1 MDAFRWISVVLSII
15 LGLGITRLLSA
26 AVEVFRARDRWEMD
40 WVPLAWAGC
49 IFLSQLQ
56 FWWGIIELQGMVPQ
70 WSIGLF
76 LLLVSL
82 TIVLFLAAS
91 LILPLA
97 RSDEKGS
104 LRTSFEHDGRWALV
118 ALSAYNG
125 LAILADWLLWDVSP
139 LSSWGAFL
147 VLEALLP
154 LGVVLIRKRRTQA
167 AITLLYVP
175 LSILA
180 ALDLSRASY

>member
-1 MDAFRWISVVLSII
+1 MDSFRWISVVLSII

-56 FWWGIIELQGMVPQ
+56 FWWGIIELQGMVLH
-70 WSIGLF
+70 WSIGPF

-82 TIVLFLAAS
+82 TILLFVSAS

-104 LRTSFEHDGRWALV
+104 LRASFEHDGRWALV

-125 LAILADWLLWDVSP
+125 LAIEADWLLWNVSP

-147 VLEALLP
+147 VLQTLLP
-154 LGVVLIRKRRTQA
+154 LGVALIQKRRIQA